1 MDGVLIDSEP
11 AHKLAEERAFAKFG
25 IVLPE
30 AVYERH
36 KGRPDETM
44 MNEVARSIPGRK
56 LDVDELLR
64 IKHSEFEA
72 IEQIAVPIEGAKALV
87 NWAKSRF
94 QVALATSATPRN
106 RQAAL
111 SVLGLADTF
120 DFVVDASGFSRPK
133 PDPEIFL
140 TVISGLKAVAAP
152 VPSPGRLSEWSD
164 RWQSRWLLRRGYHDV
179 VSGRSP
185 FEKWRGP
192 RGRALKG
199 TPCIA
204 GNSNS
209 MLSHGP
215 RESLTNALIQLGG

>member
-1 MDGVLIDSEP
+1 LQKLDDPESGYWHALTRADPHLVTDTKITTIIFDMDGVLIDSEP
-11 AHKLAEERAFAKFG
+11 AHKLAKERAFAKFG

-30 AVYERH
+30 AVYERY

-44 MNEVARSIPGRK
+44 MNEVARSIPVRK

-140 TVISGLKAVAAP
+140 TVRTL
-152 VPSPGRLSEWSD
+152 
-164 RWQSRWLLRRGYHDV
+164 
-179 VSGRSP
+179 
-185 FEKWRGP
+185 
-192 RGRALKG
+192 
-199 TPCIA
+199 
-204 GNSNS
+204 
-209 MLSHGP
+209 
-215 RESLTNALIQLGG
+215 

>member
-11 AHKLAEERAFAKFG
+11 AHKLAKERAFAKFG

-30 AVYERH
+30 AVYERY

-72 IEQIAVPIEGAKALV
+72 IEQLAVPIEGAKALV
-87 NWAKSRF
+87 NWAKSRL

-111 SVLGLADTF
+111 PDGGVI
-120 DFVVDASGFSRPK
+120 
-133 PDPEIFL
+133 PDPEGNVESDDFL
-140 TVISGLKAVAAP
+140 DCSTKMRSA
-152 VPSPGRLSEWSD
+152 
-164 RWQSRWLLRRGYHDV
+164 QSYPLEL
-179 VSGRSP
+179 
-185 FEKWRGP
+185 
-192 RGRALKG
+192 
-199 TPCIA
+199 
-204 GNSNS
+204 N
-209 MLSHGP
+209 
-215 RESLTNALIQLGG
+215 

>member
-1 MDGVLIDSEP
+1 MTDTKITTIIFDMDGVLIDSDP
-11 AHKLAEERAFAKFG
+11 ADNLVKERAFAKFG

-30 AVYERH
+30 AVYERYN
-36 KGRPDETM
+36 GRPDETM

-64 IKHSEFEA
+64 IKHSEFDA

-94 QVALATSATPRN
+94 QVALATSAAPRN

-133 PDPEIFL
+133 ADPEIFL
-140 TVISGLKAVAAP
+140 TVISRLKAVAAQCLVLEDSLNGVIAGKAAGCCVTAITTSFP
-152 VPSPGRLSEWSD
+152 EDLLLKNGADHVVGRLKE
-164 RWQSRWLLRRGYHDV
+164 L
-179 VSGRSP
+179 
-185 FEKWRGP
+185 
-192 RGRALKG
+192 RALLE
-199 TPCIA
+199 TQTLC
-204 GNSNS
+204 
-209 MLSHGP
+209 
-215 RESLTNALIQLGG
+215 

>member
-1 MDGVLIDSEP
+1 MTDTKITTIIFDMDGVLIDSDP
-11 AHKLAEERAFAKFG
+11 ADNLVKERAFAKFG

-30 AVYERH
+30 AVYERYN
-36 KGRPDETM
+36 GRPDETM

-64 IKHSEFEA
+64 IKHSEFDA

-94 QVALATSATPRN
+94 QVALATSAAPRN

-140 TVISGLKAVAAP
+140 TVISRLKAVAAQCLVLEDSLNGVIAGKAAGCCVTAITTSFP
-152 VPSPGRLSEWSD
+152 ED
-164 RWQSRWLLRRGYHDV
+164 LLLKNGADHV
-179 VSGRSP
+179 VGHLK
-185 FEKWRGP
+185 EL
-192 RGRALKG
+192 RALLE
-199 TPCIA
+199 TQTLC
-204 GNSNS
+204 
-209 MLSHGP
+209 
-215 RESLTNALIQLGG
+215 

>member
-11 AHKLAEERAFAKFG
+11 AHKLAKERAFAKFG

-30 AVYERH
+30 AVYERY

-44 MNEVARSIPGRK
+44 VNEVARSIPGRK

-140 TVISGLKAVAAP
+140 TVISGLKAVAAQCLVLEDSLNGVIAGKAAGCCVAAITTSFP
-152 VPSPGRLSEWSD
+152 KDLLLKNGADHVVGRLKE
-164 RWQSRWLLRRGYHDV
+164 L
-179 VSGRSP
+179 
-185 FEKWRGP
+185 
-192 RGRALKG
+192 RALLE
-199 TPCIA
+199 TQTLC
-204 GNSNS
+204 
-209 MLSHGP
+209 
-215 RESLTNALIQLGG
+215 

>member
-1 MDGVLIDSEP
+1 MTDTKITTIIFDMDGVLIDSEP
-11 AHKLAEERAFAKFG
+11 AHKLVKERAFAKFG

-64 IKHSEFEA
+64 IKQSEFDA

-140 TVISGLKAVAAP
+140 TVISGLKAVAAQCL
-152 VPSPGRLSEWSD
+152 VLEDSLKWSD
-164 RWQSRWLLRRGYHDV
+164 RWQAAGCCVAAITTSFPEDLLLKNGADHV
-179 VSGRSP
+179 VGRLK
-185 FEKWRGP
+185 EL
-192 RGRALKG
+192 RALLE
-199 TPCIA
+199 TQTLC
-204 GNSNS
+204 
-209 MLSHGP
+209 
-215 RESLTNALIQLGG
+215 

>member
-1 MDGVLIDSEP
+1 MTDTKITTIIFDMDGVLIDSDP
-11 AHKLAEERAFAKFG
+11 ADNLVKERAFAKFG

-30 AVYERH
+30 AVYERYN
-36 KGRPDETM
+36 GRPDETM

-64 IKHSEFEA
+64 IKHSEFDA

-94 QVALATSATPRN
+94 QVALATSAAPRN

-133 PDPEIFL
+133 ADPEIFL
-140 TVISGLKAVAAP
+140 TVISRLKAVAAQCLVLEDSLNGVIAGKAAGCCVTAITTSFP
-152 VPSPGRLSEWSD
+152 ED
-164 RWQSRWLLRRGYHDV
+164 LLLKNGADHV
-179 VSGRSP
+179 VGHLK
-185 FEKWRGP
+185 EL
-192 RGRALKG
+192 RALLE
-199 TPCIA
+199 TQTLC
-204 GNSNS
+204 
-209 MLSHGP
+209 
-215 RESLTNALIQLGG
+215 

>member
-1 MDGVLIDSEP
+1 MQKVDDQSRATRHTLTRAGPHLVTDTKITTIIFDMDGVLIDSEP
-11 AHKLAEERAFAKFG
+11 AHKLAKERAFVKFGIVLQFG

-30 AVYERH
+30 AVYERY

-72 IEQIAVPIEGAKALV
+72 IERIAVPIEGAKALV

-120 DFVVDASGFSRPK
+120 DFVVDASGF
-133 PDPEIFL
+133 L
-140 TVISGLKAVAAP
+140 
-152 VPSPGRLSEWSD
+152 VPNQTRKFSSP
-164 RWQSRWLLRRGYHDV
+164 
-179 VSGRSP
+179 
-185 FEKWRGP
+185 
-192 RGRALKG
+192 
-199 TPCIA
+199 
-204 GNSNS
+204 
-209 MLSHGP
+209 
-215 RESLTNALIQLGG
+215 